1 MQAAG
6 AAALGSEAS
15 RLENLPDTPGFRAFR
30 ASLEALG
37 ATFVPTPDGQWS
49 VSGSGLRVPERP
61 LRPEGDLGALILA
74 GLQSG
79 SGVDFEPGSGDAVSS
94 DVRGLLQAMYPAEE
108 SGKTALHRK
117 ARILC
122 KPFESGWKDGLAKI
136 PALFHH
142 LAAAEGLELHL
153 QRPGCDLPENVLR
166 HFGVDLKIER
176 DDAKDADEL
185 TRRIARQMRA
195 AGKQEPVTR
204 LRLPSGARVR
214 GAALSLPGDVGEA
227 AVAALA
233 ATLIPG
239 SDVLLEN
246 VLLNPGRAGF
256 FSALRRMGADLEV
269 VQRRERAGE
278 AFGTLRVRS
287 SGLFGKRFDAES
299 LADMRE
305 EVFLLLVAA
314 AFAEG
319 ESVFRDLD
327 FLRGGEP
334 DRLKS
339 LVAALKQAGVDMGE
353 LEDGLVLRG
362 KGEMDGGTYD
372 ALGHPGLAAAYAVL
386 ALKSHGA
393 STLRGAQGLEWRY
406 PGLLAKLEAAAEKPG
421 AEKPA

>member
-1 MQAAG
+1 
-6 AAALGSEAS
+6 
-15 RLENLPDTPGFRAFR
+15 
-30 ASLEALG
+30 
-37 ATFVPTPDGQWS
+37 
-49 VSGSGLRVPERP
+49 
-61 LRPEGDLGALILA
+61 
-74 GLQSG
+74 
-79 SGVDFEPGSGDAVSS
+79 
-94 DVRGLLQAMYPAEE
+94 
-108 SGKTALHRK
+108 
-117 ARILC
+117 
-122 KPFESGWKDGLAKI
+122 
-136 PALFHH
+136 
-142 LAAAEGLELHL
+142 
-153 QRPGCDLPENVLR
+153 LR